1 MECYYVCKTMV
12 TGDED
17 NYKLNDGAVLPNER
31 NMSHPESF
39 DRTIQ
44 DEARLFDDDPEDSSS
59 LNTPA
64 DNSMAIQFGEAQS
77 EYQPGVDMQYWG
89 APSAGMPGTFDHS
102 SDQDHQMSLAGP
114 FQGEPTQAPGFDEP
128 IAEETA
134 HWAGEDLTPGS
145 RDENMVF
152 NASEG
157 EPMIN
162 DLPDGPP
169 MDELPDES
177 GKRRR
182 SDDIVSI
189 WKPKIFR

>member
-1 MECYYVCKTMV
+1 MFKTMV

-17 NYKLNDGAVLPNER
+17 KLNDGAVLPNER
-31 NMSHPESF
+31 NMSHLESF
-39 DRTIQ
+39 DRTMQ

-59 LNTPA
+59 LDTPA

-102 SDQDHQMSLAGP
+102 SNQDHQMSLASP
-114 FQGEPTQAPGFDEP
+114 FQGEPTQALGFSEP

-152 NASEG
+152 PSLNASEG
-157 EPMIN
+157 EPMMN

-182 SDDIVSI
+182 PDDIVSTL
-189 WKPKIFR
+189 KPKIF